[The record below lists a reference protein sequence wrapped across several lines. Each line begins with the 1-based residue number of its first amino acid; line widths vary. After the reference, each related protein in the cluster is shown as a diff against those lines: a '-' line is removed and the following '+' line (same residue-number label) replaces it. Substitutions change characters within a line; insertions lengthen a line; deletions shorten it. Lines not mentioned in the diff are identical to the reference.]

1 MYLIVYIKKHKCY
14 QGKILELSI
23 SSTEQLLFPSTI
35 RATRKIWVSYALKKK
50 KNYTLICLKW
60 ISNQTYPNWQHV

>member
-50 KNYTLICLKW
+50 KKLYINLFEVDKQ
-60 ISNQTYPNWQHV
+60 SNIP